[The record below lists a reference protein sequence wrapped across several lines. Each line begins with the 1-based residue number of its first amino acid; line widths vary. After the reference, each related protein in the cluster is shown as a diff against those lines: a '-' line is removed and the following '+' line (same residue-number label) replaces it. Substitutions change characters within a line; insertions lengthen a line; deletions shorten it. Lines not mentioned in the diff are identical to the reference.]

1 MKFNCLT
8 ITILLF
14 VSLHAVAK
22 DKNFG
27 SATVLEVTRI
37 YDGDTFRANI
47 KG

>member
-1 MKFNCLT
+1 MKFNCLI

-27 SATVLEVTRI
+27 SATVLEVTSI